1 VIDPGPEDEGH
12 IEAVRAAAKQRGG
25 IGDVLL
31 THSHG
36 DHSHGV
42 ELLGVDPTA
51 VADGDSA
58 GGISA
63 VATPGHASDHLCF
76 LIPPDHPV
84 SGGVTGSICFSGDL
98 ILGEGST
105 IVPAAAQDGSL
116 AAYME
121 SLRKLS
127 TLDLELIYPGH
138 GPVVRDPAAK
148 IAEYIAHRMEREAKL
163 VEALDAGERSRLA
176 LLDAAWDDV
185 SAELRPM
192 AAFAMEAHLEKLAGE
207 GKLPDDL
214 AE

>member
-1 VIDPGPEDEGH
+1 
-12 IEAVRAAAKQRGG
+12 
-25 IGDVLL
+25 
-31 THSHG
+31 
-36 DHSHGV
+36 
-42 ELLGVDPTA
+42 
-51 VADGDSA
+51 
-58 GGISA
+58 
-63 VATPGHASDHLCF
+63 
-76 LIPPDHPV
+76 V